1 MNHESR
7 IPIKLILVVG
17 CAMFFATGIASA
29 QTWSST
35 DADPPAQRNQPF
47 GQQNGISSGTE
58 VYVYPGGQ
66 SQNSQYPQYPQQQY
80 PQYQQNQRNQYGQQY
95 PQQQYPQQRQQQD
108 MRGNPQYPNGNYQAY
123 PQQRSQGG
131 YQPGRGM
138 TEDEWMARQR
148 EQAQR
153 DRMQGITP
161 SGPARL
167 PTQDEQARA
176 VRDAI
181 RQSDAANDA
190 ARRTM
195 EAEARK
201 RRGLSPQ

>member
-1 MNHESR
+1 MKHQFESTA
-7 IPIKLILVVG
+7 KFAVALACGILGVS
-17 CAMFFATGIASA
+17 GIASA
-29 QTWSST
+29 QTWSSS

-66 SQNSQYPQYPQQQY
+66 SQYQQYPQQQY
-80 PQYQQNQRNQYGQQY
+80 PQQQY
-95 PQQQYPQQRQQQD
+95 PQQQYPQQRRQQQSPQD

-123 PQQRSQGG
+123 PQQRPPGG
-131 YQPGRGM
+131 YSQDRRM

-190 ARRTM
+190 ARRVM

-201 RRGLSPQ
+201 RKGLPPQ